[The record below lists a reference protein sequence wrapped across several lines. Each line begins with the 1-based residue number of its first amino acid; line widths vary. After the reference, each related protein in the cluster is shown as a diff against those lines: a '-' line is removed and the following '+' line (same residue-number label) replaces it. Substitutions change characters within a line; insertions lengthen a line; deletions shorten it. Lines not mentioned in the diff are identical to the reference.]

1 MQCCSDFPH
10 LSNGSMKHDD
20 SHTAALTPAPEACT
34 VDGGPG
40 TVIAFQVETGEL
52 PAAHQSSPGSALSFD
67 FSVRHLW
74 LNTAKQ
80 PSGARPLG
88 SADCHTGVCER
99 PAALCRE
106 RARATALGPRRHPPD
121 TSAASPTWPWSPGAR
136 APSPSSLGAPGC
148 SSSPGPGLRC
158 REEGRAGR
166 ACPHSWPRAGG
177 CGPAHLRPEGQAPT
191 VAGACAASRGYC
203 PVPGGIRAETGSV
216 PSLRPTSAR
225 ITSEPP
231 LGPLQAR

>member
-106 RARATALGPRRHPPD
+106 RARATALGPRRHPP
-121 TSAASPTWPWSPGAR
+121 TPAQRAPRGPGALGPGRLPHPPRAQGSAAGRKGGRGGPVLTPG
-136 APSPSSLGAPGC
+136 PELGAAGQHT
-148 SSSPGPGLRC
+148 SVLRA
-158 REEGRAGR
+158 RRPLSQEHVPLQEATVQFQVGSA
-166 ACPHSWPRAGG
+166 
-177 CGPAHLRPEGQAPT
+177 LRP
-191 VAGACAASRGYC
+191 
-203 PVPGGIRAETGSV
+203 
-216 PSLRPTSAR
+216 AR
-225 ITSEPP
+225 YP
-231 LGPLQAR
+231 R